1 MRKHV
6 LRWIAIALFLLMAT
20 LSFARHLKNAMQPP
34 CRRSPEICQPKQE
47 TPPCQPFTCP
57 DAKMR

>member
-1 MRKHV
+1 MQERV

-20 LSFARHLKNAMQPP
+20 LSFALHLKDATQAP
-34 CRRSPEICQPKQE
+34 CRRSPEICQSKQG

-57 DAKMR
+57 DAKTR